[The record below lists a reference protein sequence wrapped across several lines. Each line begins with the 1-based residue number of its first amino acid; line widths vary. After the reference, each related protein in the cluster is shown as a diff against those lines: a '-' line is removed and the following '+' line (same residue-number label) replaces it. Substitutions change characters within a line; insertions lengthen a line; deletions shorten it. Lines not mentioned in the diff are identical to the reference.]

1 MINFLVVD
9 DFINNPH
16 SYLSDVLRNEFID
29 VTIGEQ
35 TFKNIMPLPN
45 DDEFCRN
52 LLSMLETD
60 KYEVA
65 YNFIRKSPL
74 NQEEPNFIHT
84 DEMMGA
90 VTAILYL
97 SYEHPDDDGT
107 TLYDDDLKK
116 MARFYSKFNRAILF
130 DSRINHSRNIFQ
142 NFGQDDTARLV
153 QVAFLK
159 TK

>member
-97 SYEHPDDDGT
+97 SYEHPMMT
-107 TLYDDDLKK
+107 VLHC
-116 MARFYSKFNRAILF
+116 MMMI
-130 DSRINHSRNIFQ
+130 
-142 NFGQDDTARLV
+142 
-153 QVAFLK
+153 
-159 TK
+159 